1 MKIIINPQYNQ
12 LSRFIS
18 SINDCFEKEGK
29 ELFRGRNTIKRYFV
43 EGYDIAVKSFKKPI
57 LINRIIYTF
66 IRKSKARRSYEHA
79 FLLLE
84 KGIKTPS
91 PIAYIEEKKNGLLNR
106 SYYICIYDKKSSYIR
121 KQMSDRE
128 DDGKEFEKQLAIY
141 IAELHGKG
149 ILQKDLSPGN
159 IMFYEED
166 GHFRFSIIDLNRMK
180 FMSDIPLKTRYKN
193 FKRLTQN
200 KEIITHIAEEYA
212 KASSLDVQ
220 EAVYEINRYSSD
232 FSRRNN

>member
-1 MKIIINPQYNQ
+1 MKIVINPQYSQ
-12 LSRFIS
+12 LSCFIS
-18 SINDCFEKEGK
+18 SINDCFEKEGN

-43 EGYDIAVKSFKKPI
+43 EGYDIAVKSFRKPI

-121 KQMSDRE
+121 RQMSCRE
-128 DDGKEFEKQLAIY
+128 DDGKKFEKQLAIY

-166 GHFRFSIIDLNRMK
+166 GHFQFSLIDINRMK

-193 FKRLTQN
+193 FKRLTKD

-212 KASSLDVQ
+212 KVCSLDIQ
-220 EAVYEINRYSSD
+220 EAVNEINRYSSD
-232 FSRRNN
+232 FNRRNN